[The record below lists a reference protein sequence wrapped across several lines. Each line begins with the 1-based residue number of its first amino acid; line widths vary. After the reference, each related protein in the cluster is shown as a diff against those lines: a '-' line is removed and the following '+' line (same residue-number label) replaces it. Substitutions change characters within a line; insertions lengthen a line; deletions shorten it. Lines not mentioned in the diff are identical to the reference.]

1 MMKNKKITTV
11 ADLQNEK
18 AKLREAYLYRESALN
33 EKLNYLQNNF
43 GAILLQTI
51 SFRKQ
56 NRDGQNETDQSNGFI
71 SSLIKGFTGV
81 DISGEKGEMLMAI
94 AKTALPAIVLSLL
107 KGYLKKKF
115 SK

>member
-1 MMKNKKITTV
+1 MMKNKKITTI
-11 ADLQNEK
+11 ADLQAEK
-18 AKLREAYLYRESALN
+18 ATIKETYLIRESELN
-33 EKLNYLQNNF
+33 AKLNYLQNNF

-56 NRDGQNETDQSNGFI
+56 SKDGQNETDQSNGFI

-81 DISGEKGEMLMAI
+81 DIGGEKGEMLLAI

-107 KGYLKKKF
+107 KGYIKKKF